1 MKQLLTGSENR
12 LFSAIRI
19 PKKFWFALGLALLM
33 TLLCSTALACRNP
46 NGECTGKAYTYR
58 YTDDQWH
65 QAECQSCGFTY
76 FAYHEIVQ
84 SATCQ
89 QPAKCGKCNSSFG
102 GLGTHLLRSYQAR
115 EVTCIDKG
123 WDAYNKCA
131 YCDYSTKP
139 YREMNALGHDFV
151 EYEGQAPTC
160 TEEGW
165 HPYKV
170 CTRGDLN
177 TYWPIAP
184 LNHDLVQ
191 HEGLDATC
199 TAAGWNAYEDCT
211 RCDYTTFSEAPAL
224 GHDFVEYEGKD
235 PTCTEKGWHPYKVCT
250 RGDLNTYW
258 PIAPLNHDL
267 VQHEGLDATCIDAGW
282 NAYEDCTRCDYT
294 TFSEAPAL
302 GHEYVSQ
309 TFAPTCT
316 ADGYTVSTCARCSE
330 SFTVNE
336 GEKLGHW
343 FGEWQPD
350 GNRHRADCLRSGC
363 GYTSHTDC
371 NLMDCRLPGK
381 EATVVFQLC
390 PVCGKGSGG
399 AQLALV
405 ENSSVAV
412 MTGRLPAGEAV
423 VRMGEGA
430 DGTLLLSVAFETA
443 GRLSQA
449 NGQMK
454 ITLPAESFQNY
465 GFALLNAE
473 GAETPLPVQEKNGQ
487 ISFLLDFTE
496 PVCLLRLTEKAA

>member
-1 MKQLLTGSENR
+1 MKQLHTGSEAR

-19 PKKFWFALGLALLM
+19 PQKFWFALGLALLM

-102 GLGTHLLRSYQAR
+102 GLGTHLLRSYPAR

-165 HPYKV
+165 
-170 CTRGDLN
+170 R
-177 TYWPIAP
+177 
-184 LNHDLVQ
+184 
-191 HEGLDATC
+191 
-199 TAAGWNAYEDCT
+199 
-211 RCDYTTFSEAPAL
+211 
-224 GHDFVEYEGKD
+224 
-235 PTCTEKGWHPYKVCT
+235 PYKVCT

-294 TFSEAPAL
+294 TFSESPAL

-390 PVCGKGSGG
+390 PVCGKRSSG

-412 MTGRLPAGEAV
+412 MTDRLPAGEAV

-430 DGTLLLSVAFETA
+430 DDTLLLSVAFETA

-454 ITLPAESFQNY
+454 VTLPAESFQNY

>member
-1 MKQLLTGSENR
+1 MDPLDREETRMKQLHTGSEAR

-65 QAECQSCGFTY
+65 QVECQSCGFTY
-76 FAYHEIVQ
+76 FAYHEIVR

-102 GLGTHLLRSYQAR
+102 GLGTHLLRNYPAR

-199 TAAGWNAYEDCT
+199 
-211 RCDYTTFSEAPAL
+211 
-224 GHDFVEYEGKD
+224 
-235 PTCTEKGWHPYKVCT
+235 
-250 RGDLNTYW
+250 
-258 PIAPLNHDL
+258 
-267 VQHEGLDATCIDAGW
+267 IDAGW

-302 GHEYVSQ
+302 GHEYVAQ

-363 GYTSHTDC
+363 GYTSHTDFI
-371 NLMDCRLPGK
+371 LMDCRLPGK

-390 PVCGKGSGG
+390 PVCGKRSSG

-412 MTGRLPAGEAV
+412 MTDRLPAGEAV

-430 DGTLLLSVAFETA
+430 DDTLLLSVAFETA

-454 ITLPAESFQNY
+454 VTLPAESFQNY

>member
-1 MKQLLTGSENR
+1 MKQLHTGSEAR

-19 PKKFWFALGLALLM
+19 PQKFWFALGLALLM

-102 GLGTHLLRSYQAR
+102 GLGTHLLRNYPAR

-160 TEEGW
+160 TEE
-165 HPYKV
+165 
-170 CTRGDLN
+170 
-177 TYWPIAP
+177 
-184 LNHDLVQ
+184 
-191 HEGLDATC
+191 
-199 TAAGWNAYEDCT
+199 
-211 RCDYTTFSEAPAL
+211 
-224 GHDFVEYEGKD
+224 
-235 PTCTEKGWHPYKVCT
+235 GWHPYKVCT

-390 PVCGKGSGG
+390 PVCGKRSSG

-412 MTGRLPAGEAV
+412 MTDRLPAGEAV

-430 DGTLLLSVAFETA
+430 DDTLLLSVAFETA

-454 ITLPAESFQNY
+454 VTLPAESFQNY

-496 PVCLLRLTEKAA
+496 PVCLLRLTEKVA

>member
-1 MKQLLTGSENR
+1 MKQLHTGSEAR

-19 PKKFWFALGLALLM
+19 PQKFWFALGLALLM

-102 GLGTHLLRSYQAR
+102 GLGTHLLRSYPAR

-151 EYEGQAPTC
+151 EYEGQSPTC
-160 TEEGW
+160 TEE
-165 HPYKV
+165 
-170 CTRGDLN
+170 
-177 TYWPIAP
+177 
-184 LNHDLVQ
+184 
-191 HEGLDATC
+191 
-199 TAAGWNAYEDCT
+199 
-211 RCDYTTFSEAPAL
+211 
-224 GHDFVEYEGKD
+224 
-235 PTCTEKGWHPYKVCT
+235 GWHPYKVCT

-282 NAYEDCTRCDYT
+282 NAYEDYTRCDYT

-371 NLMDCRLPGK
+371 ILMDCRLPGK
-381 EATVVFQLC
+381 EATVAFQLC
-390 PVCGKGSGG
+390 PVCGKRSSG

-412 MTGRLPAGEAV
+412 MTDRLPAGEAV

-430 DGTLLLSVAFETA
+430 DDTLLLSVAFETA

-454 ITLPAESFQNY
+454 VTLPAESFQNY

>member
-1 MKQLLTGSENR
+1 MKQLHTGSEAR

-19 PKKFWFALGLALLM
+19 PQKFWFALGLALLM

-76 FAYHEIVQ
+76 FAYHEIVR

-102 GLGTHLLRSYQAR
+102 GLGTHLLRSYPAR

-165 HPYKV
+165 H
-170 CTRGDLN
+170 L
-177 TYWPIAP
+177 
-184 LNHDLVQ
+184 
-191 HEGLDATC
+191 
-199 TAAGWNAYEDCT
+199 
-211 RCDYTTFSEAPAL
+211 
-224 GHDFVEYEGKD
+224 
-235 PTCTEKGWHPYKVCT
+235 YKVCT

-282 NAYEDCTRCDYT
+282 NAYENCTRCDYT

-390 PVCGKGSGG
+390 PVCGKRSSG

-412 MTGRLPAGEAV
+412 MTDRLPAGEAV

-430 DGTLLLSVAFETA
+430 DDTLLLSVAFETA

-454 ITLPAESFQNY
+454 VTLPTESFQNY

-473 GAETPLPVQEKNGQ
+473 GAETPLPVQEKHGQ

>member
-1 MKQLLTGSENR
+1 MKQLHTGSEAR

-19 PKKFWFALGLALLM
+19 PQKFWFALGLALLM

-65 QAECQSCGFTY
+65 QVECQSCGFTY

-102 GLGTHLLRSYQAR
+102 GLGTHLLRNYPAR

-131 YCDYSTKP
+131 YCDYSTMP

-160 TEEGW
+160 TEE
-165 HPYKV
+165 
-170 CTRGDLN
+170 
-177 TYWPIAP
+177 
-184 LNHDLVQ
+184 
-191 HEGLDATC
+191 
-199 TAAGWNAYEDCT
+199 
-211 RCDYTTFSEAPAL
+211 
-224 GHDFVEYEGKD
+224 
-235 PTCTEKGWHPYKVCT
+235 GWHPYKVCT

-316 ADGYTVSTCARCSE
+316 DDGYTVSTCARCSE

-371 NLMDCRLPGK
+371 ILMDCRLPGK

-390 PVCGKGSGG
+390 PVCGKRSSG

-412 MTGRLPAGEAV
+412 MTDRLPAGEAV

-430 DGTLLLSVAFETA
+430 DDTLLLSVAFETA

-454 ITLPAESFQNY
+454 VTLPAESFQNY

>member
-1 MKQLLTGSENR
+1 MKQLHTGSEAR

-19 PKKFWFALGLALLM
+19 PQKFWFALGLALLM

-65 QAECQSCGFTY
+65 QVECQSCGFTY
-76 FAYHEIVQ
+76 FAYHEIVR

-102 GLGTHLLRSYQAR
+102 GLGTHLLRNYPAR

-151 EYEGQAPTC
+151 GYEGQAPTC
-160 TEEGW
+160 TEE
-165 HPYKV
+165 
-170 CTRGDLN
+170 
-177 TYWPIAP
+177 
-184 LNHDLVQ
+184 
-191 HEGLDATC
+191 
-199 TAAGWNAYEDCT
+199 
-211 RCDYTTFSEAPAL
+211 
-224 GHDFVEYEGKD
+224 
-235 PTCTEKGWHPYKVCT
+235 GWHPYKVCT

-302 GHEYVSQ
+302 GHEYVAQ

-390 PVCGKGSGG
+390 PVCGKRSSG

-412 MTGRLPAGEAV
+412 MTDRLPAGEAV

-430 DGTLLLSVAFETA
+430 DDTLLLSVAFETA

-454 ITLPAESFQNY
+454 VTLPAEPFQNY

>member
-1 MKQLLTGSENR
+1 MKQLHTGSEAR

-19 PKKFWFALGLALLM
+19 PQKFWFALGLALLM

-65 QAECQSCGFTY
+65 QVECQSCGFTY

-102 GLGTHLLRSYQAR
+102 GLGTHLLRSYPAR

-160 TEEGW
+160 TEE
-165 HPYKV
+165 
-170 CTRGDLN
+170 
-177 TYWPIAP
+177 
-184 LNHDLVQ
+184 
-191 HEGLDATC
+191 
-199 TAAGWNAYEDCT
+199 
-211 RCDYTTFSEAPAL
+211 
-224 GHDFVEYEGKD
+224 
-235 PTCTEKGWHPYKVCT
+235 GWHPYKVCT

-330 SFTVNE
+330 NFTVNE

-390 PVCGKGSGG
+390 PVCGKRSSG

-412 MTGRLPAGEAV
+412 MTDRLPAGEAV

-430 DGTLLLSVAFETA
+430 DDTLLLSVAFETA

-454 ITLPAESFQNY
+454 VTLPAESFQNY

>member
-1 MKQLLTGSENR
+1 MKQLHTGSEAR

-65 QAECQSCGFTY
+65 QVECQSCGFTY
-76 FAYHEIVQ
+76 FAYHEIVR

-102 GLGTHLLRSYQAR
+102 GLGSHLLRSYPAR

-160 TEEGW
+160 TEE
-165 HPYKV
+165 
-170 CTRGDLN
+170 
-177 TYWPIAP
+177 
-184 LNHDLVQ
+184 
-191 HEGLDATC
+191 
-199 TAAGWNAYEDCT
+199 
-211 RCDYTTFSEAPAL
+211 
-224 GHDFVEYEGKD
+224 
-235 PTCTEKGWHPYKVCT
+235 GWHPYKVCT

-390 PVCGKGSGG
+390 PVCGKRSSG

-412 MTGRLPAGEAV
+412 MTDRLPAGEAV

-430 DGTLLLSVAFETA
+430 DDTLLLSVAFETA

-454 ITLPAESFQNY
+454 VTLPAESFQNY

>member
-1 MKQLLTGSENR
+1 MKQLHTGSEAR

-19 PKKFWFALGLALLM
+19 PQKFWFALGLALLM

-76 FAYHEIVQ
+76 FAYHEIVR

-102 GLGTHLLRSYQAR
+102 GLGTHLLRSYPAR

-160 TEEGW
+160 TEE
-165 HPYKV
+165 
-170 CTRGDLN
+170 
-177 TYWPIAP
+177 
-184 LNHDLVQ
+184 
-191 HEGLDATC
+191 
-199 TAAGWNAYEDCT
+199 
-211 RCDYTTFSEAPAL
+211 
-224 GHDFVEYEGKD
+224 
-235 PTCTEKGWHPYKVCT
+235 GWHPYKVCT

-390 PVCGKGSGG
+390 PVCGKRSSG

-412 MTGRLPAGEAV
+412 MTDRLPAGEAV

-430 DGTLLLSVAFETA
+430 DDTLLLSVAFETA

-454 ITLPAESFQNY
+454 VTLPAESFQNY

>member
-1 MKQLLTGSENR
+1 MKQLHTGSDAR

-19 PKKFWFALGLALLM
+19 PQKFWFALGLALLM
-33 TLLCSTALACRNP
+33 TLLCGTALACRNP

-102 GLGTHLLRSYQAR
+102 GLGTHLLRSYPAR
-115 EVTCIDKG
+115 EVTCTDKG

-139 YREMNALGHDFV
+139 YRE
-151 EYEGQAPTC
+151 
-160 TEEGW
+160 
-165 HPYKV
+165 
-170 CTRGDLN
+170 LN
-177 TYWPIAP
+177 
-184 LNHDLVQ
+184 
-191 HEGLDATC
+191 
-199 TAAGWNAYEDCT
+199 
-211 RCDYTTFSEAPAL
+211 AL

-381 EATVVFQLC
+381 ETTVVFQLC
-390 PVCGKGSGG
+390 PVCGKRSSG

-412 MTGRLPAGEAV
+412 MTDRLPAGEAV

-430 DGTLLLSVAFETA
+430 DDTLLLSVAFETA

-454 ITLPAESFQNY
+454 VTLPAESFQNY

>member
-1 MKQLLTGSENR
+1 MDPLDREETRMKQLHTGSEAR

-65 QAECQSCGFTY
+65 QVECQSCGFTY
-76 FAYHEIVQ
+76 FAYHEIVR

-102 GLGTHLLRSYQAR
+102 GLGTHLLRSYPAR

-199 TAAGWNAYEDCT
+199 
-211 RCDYTTFSEAPAL
+211 
-224 GHDFVEYEGKD
+224 
-235 PTCTEKGWHPYKVCT
+235 
-250 RGDLNTYW
+250 
-258 PIAPLNHDL
+258 
-267 VQHEGLDATCIDAGW
+267 IDAGW

-302 GHEYVSQ
+302 GHEYVAQ

-371 NLMDCRLPGK
+371 ILMDCRLPGK

-390 PVCGKGSGG
+390 PVCGKRSSG

-412 MTGRLPAGEAV
+412 MTDRLPAGEAV

-430 DGTLLLSVAFETA
+430 DDTLLLSVAFETA

-454 ITLPAESFQNY
+454 VTLPAESFQNY

>member
-1 MKQLLTGSENR
+1 MDPLDREETRMKQLLTGSENR

-46 NGECTGKAYTYR
+46 NGECTGKTYTYR

-102 GLGTHLLRSYQAR
+102 GLGTHLLRSYPAR

-160 TEEGW
+160 TEE
-165 HPYKV
+165 
-170 CTRGDLN
+170 
-177 TYWPIAP
+177 
-184 LNHDLVQ
+184 
-191 HEGLDATC
+191 
-199 TAAGWNAYEDCT
+199 
-211 RCDYTTFSEAPAL
+211 
-224 GHDFVEYEGKD
+224 
-235 PTCTEKGWHPYKVCT
+235 GWHPYKVCT

-390 PVCGKGSGG
+390 PVCGKRSSG

-412 MTGRLPAGEAV
+412 MTDRLPAGEAV

-430 DGTLLLSVAFETA
+430 DDTLLLSVAFETA

-454 ITLPAESFQNY
+454 VTLPAESFQNY

>member
-65 QAECQSCGFTY
+65 QVECQSCGFTY

-102 GLGTHLLRSYQAR
+102 GLGTHLLRSYPAR

-199 TAAGWNAYEDCT
+199 
-211 RCDYTTFSEAPAL
+211 
-224 GHDFVEYEGKD
+224 
-235 PTCTEKGWHPYKVCT
+235 
-250 RGDLNTYW
+250 
-258 PIAPLNHDL
+258 
-267 VQHEGLDATCIDAGW
+267 IDAGW

-302 GHEYVSQ
+302 GHEYVAQ

-390 PVCGKGSGG
+390 PVCGKRSSG

-412 MTGRLPAGEAV
+412 MTDRLPAGEAV

-430 DGTLLLSVAFETA
+430 DDTLLLSVAFETA

-454 ITLPAESFQNY
+454 VTLPAESFQNY

>member
-1 MKQLLTGSENR
+1 MDPLDREETRMKQLHTGSEAR

-19 PKKFWFALGLALLM
+19 PQKFWFALGLALLM

-46 NGECTGKAYTYR
+46 SGECTGKAYTYR

-65 QAECQSCGFTY
+65 QVECQSCGFTY
-76 FAYHEIVQ
+76 FAYHEIVR

-102 GLGTHLLRSYQAR
+102 GLGTHLLRSYPAR

-151 EYEGQAPTC
+151 EYDGQAPTC
-160 TEEGW
+160 TEE
-165 HPYKV
+165 
-170 CTRGDLN
+170 
-177 TYWPIAP
+177 
-184 LNHDLVQ
+184 
-191 HEGLDATC
+191 
-199 TAAGWNAYEDCT
+199 
-211 RCDYTTFSEAPAL
+211 
-224 GHDFVEYEGKD
+224 
-235 PTCTEKGWHPYKVCT
+235 GWHPYKVCT

-316 ADGYTVSTCARCSE
+316 DDGYTVSTCARCSE

-390 PVCGKGSGG
+390 PVCGKRSSG

-405 ENSSVAV
+405 ENISVAV
-412 MTGRLPAGEAV
+412 MTDRLPAGEAV
-423 VRMGEGA
+423 VRMGEGT
-430 DGTLLLSVAFETA
+430 DDTLLLSVAFETA

-454 ITLPAESFQNY
+454 VTLPAESFQNY

>member
-1 MKQLLTGSENR
+1 MDPLDREETRMKQLLTGSENR

-19 PKKFWFALGLALLM
+19 PQKFWFALGLALLM

-76 FAYHEIVQ
+76 FAYHEIVR

-102 GLGTHLLRSYQAR
+102 GLGTHLLRSYPAR

-160 TEEGW
+160 TEE
-165 HPYKV
+165 
-170 CTRGDLN
+170 
-177 TYWPIAP
+177 
-184 LNHDLVQ
+184 
-191 HEGLDATC
+191 
-199 TAAGWNAYEDCT
+199 
-211 RCDYTTFSEAPAL
+211 
-224 GHDFVEYEGKD
+224 
-235 PTCTEKGWHPYKVCT
+235 GWHPYKVCT

-371 NLMDCRLPGK
+371 ILMDCRLPGK

-390 PVCGKGSGG
+390 PVCGKRSSG

-412 MTGRLPAGEAV
+412 MTDRLPAGEAV

-430 DGTLLLSVAFETA
+430 DDTLLLSVAFETA

-454 ITLPAESFQNY
+454 VTLPAESFQNY

>member
-1 MKQLLTGSENR
+1 MDPLDREETRMKQLHTGSEAR

-19 PKKFWFALGLALLM
+19 PQKFWFALGLALLM

-76 FAYHEIVQ
+76 FAYHEIVR

-102 GLGTHLLRSYQAR
+102 GLGTHLLRSYPAR

-139 YREMNALGHDFV
+139 YRELNALGHDFV
-151 EYEGQAPTC
+151 EYEGKAPTC
-160 TEEGW
+160 TEE
-165 HPYKV
+165 
-170 CTRGDLN
+170 
-177 TYWPIAP
+177 
-184 LNHDLVQ
+184 
-191 HEGLDATC
+191 
-199 TAAGWNAYEDCT
+199 
-211 RCDYTTFSEAPAL
+211 
-224 GHDFVEYEGKD
+224 
-235 PTCTEKGWHPYKVCT
+235 GWHPYKVCT

-316 ADGYTVSTCARCSE
+316 SDGYTVSTCARCSE

-371 NLMDCRLPGK
+371 NLMDCRLPGT

-390 PVCGKGSGG
+390 PVCGKRSSG

-405 ENSSVAV
+405 ENISVAV
-412 MTGRLPAGEAV
+412 MTDRLPAGEAV
-423 VRMGEGA
+423 VRMGEGT
-430 DGTLLLSVAFETA
+430 DDTLLLSVAFETA

-454 ITLPAESFQNY
+454 VTLPAESFQNY

>member
-1 MKQLLTGSENR
+1 MDPLDREETKMKQLHTGSEAR

-19 PKKFWFALGLALLM
+19 PQKFWFALGLALLM

-46 NGECTGKAYTYR
+46 NGECTGKTYTYR

-65 QAECQSCGFTY
+65 QVECQSCGFTY
-76 FAYHEIVQ
+76 FAYHEIVR

-102 GLGTHLLRSYQAR
+102 GLGTHLLRSYPAR

-151 EYEGQAPTC
+151 GYEGQAPTC
-160 TEEGW
+160 TEE
-165 HPYKV
+165 
-170 CTRGDLN
+170 
-177 TYWPIAP
+177 
-184 LNHDLVQ
+184 
-191 HEGLDATC
+191 
-199 TAAGWNAYEDCT
+199 
-211 RCDYTTFSEAPAL
+211 
-224 GHDFVEYEGKD
+224 
-235 PTCTEKGWHPYKVCT
+235 GWHPYKVCT

-302 GHEYVSQ
+302 GHEYVAQ

-336 GEKLGHW
+336 GEKLDHW

-390 PVCGKGSGG
+390 PVCGKRSSG

-412 MTGRLPAGEAV
+412 MTDRLPAGEAV

-430 DGTLLLSVAFETA
+430 DDTLLLSVAFETA

-454 ITLPAESFQNY
+454 VTLPAESFQNY

>member
-1 MKQLLTGSENR
+1 MDPLDREETKMKQLLTGSEAR

-19 PKKFWFALGLALLM
+19 PQKFWFALGLALLM

-76 FAYHEIVQ
+76 FAYHEIVR

-102 GLGTHLLRSYQAR
+102 GLGTHLLRSYPAR

-177 TYWPIAP
+177 TYW
-184 LNHDLVQ
+184 
-191 HEGLDATC
+191 
-199 TAAGWNAYEDCT
+199 
-211 RCDYTTFSEAPAL
+211 S
-224 GHDFVEYEGKD
+224 
-235 PTCTEKGWHPYKVCT
+235 
-250 RGDLNTYW
+250 
-258 PIAPLNHDL
+258 IAPLNHDL

-294 TFSEAPAL
+294 TFSEDPAL

-371 NLMDCRLPGK
+371 ILMDCRLPGK

-390 PVCGKGSGG
+390 PVCGKRSSG

-412 MTGRLPAGEAV
+412 MTDRLPAGEAV

-430 DGTLLLSVAFETA
+430 DDTLLLSVAFETA

-454 ITLPAESFQNY
+454 VTLPAESFQNY

>member
-1 MKQLLTGSENR
+1 MDLLDREETKMKQLLTGSEAR

-19 PKKFWFALGLALLM
+19 PQKFWFALGLALLM

-65 QAECQSCGFTY
+65 QAECQNCGFTY

-102 GLGTHLLRSYQAR
+102 GLGSHLLRSYPAR

-177 TYWPIAP
+177 TYW
-184 LNHDLVQ
+184 
-191 HEGLDATC
+191 
-199 TAAGWNAYEDCT
+199 
-211 RCDYTTFSEAPAL
+211 S
-224 GHDFVEYEGKD
+224 
-235 PTCTEKGWHPYKVCT
+235 
-250 RGDLNTYW
+250 
-258 PIAPLNHDL
+258 IAPLNHDL

-390 PVCGKGSGG
+390 PVCGKRSSG

-412 MTGRLPAGEAV
+412 MTDRLPAGEAV

-430 DGTLLLSVAFETA
+430 DDTLLLSVAFETA

-454 ITLPAESFQNY
+454 VTLPAESFQNY

>member
-1 MKQLLTGSENR
+1 MKQLHTGSEAR

-19 PKKFWFALGLALLM
+19 PQKFWFALGLALLM

-46 NGECTGKAYTYR
+46 NGECTVKAYTYR

-102 GLGTHLLRSYQAR
+102 GLGTHLLRSYPAR

-160 TEEGW
+160 TEE
-165 HPYKV
+165 
-170 CTRGDLN
+170 
-177 TYWPIAP
+177 
-184 LNHDLVQ
+184 
-191 HEGLDATC
+191 
-199 TAAGWNAYEDCT
+199 
-211 RCDYTTFSEAPAL
+211 
-224 GHDFVEYEGKD
+224 
-235 PTCTEKGWHPYKVCT
+235 GWHPYKVCT

-390 PVCGKGSGG
+390 PVCGKRSSG

-412 MTGRLPAGEAV
+412 MTDRLPAGEAV

-430 DGTLLLSVAFETA
+430 DDTLLLSVAFETA

-454 ITLPAESFQNY
+454 VTLPAESFQNY

>member
-1 MKQLLTGSENR
+1 MDPLDREETRMKQLHTGSEAR

-19 PKKFWFALGLALLM
+19 PQKFWFALGLALLM

-102 GLGTHLLRSYQAR
+102 GLGTHLLRSYPAR

-199 TAAGWNAYEDCT
+199 
-211 RCDYTTFSEAPAL
+211 
-224 GHDFVEYEGKD
+224 
-235 PTCTEKGWHPYKVCT
+235 
-250 RGDLNTYW
+250 
-258 PIAPLNHDL
+258 
-267 VQHEGLDATCIDAGW
+267 IDAGW

-316 ADGYTVSTCARCSE
+316 DDGYTVSTCARCSE

-390 PVCGKGSGG
+390 PVCGKRSSG

-405 ENSSVAV
+405 ANISVAV
-412 MTGRLPAGEAV
+412 MTDRLPAGEAV

-430 DGTLLLSVAFETA
+430 DDTLLLSVAFETA

-454 ITLPAESFQNY
+454 VTLPAESFQNY

>member
-102 GLGTHLLRSYQAR
+102 GLGTHLLRSYPAR
-115 EVTCIDKG
+115 EVTCTDKG

-160 TEEGW
+160 TEE
-165 HPYKV
+165 
-170 CTRGDLN
+170 
-177 TYWPIAP
+177 
-184 LNHDLVQ
+184 
-191 HEGLDATC
+191 
-199 TAAGWNAYEDCT
+199 
-211 RCDYTTFSEAPAL
+211 
-224 GHDFVEYEGKD
+224 
-235 PTCTEKGWHPYKVCT
+235 GWHPYKVCT

-371 NLMDCRLPGK
+371 ILMDCRLPGK

-405 ENSSVAV
+405 ENGSVAV

-454 ITLPAESFQNY
+454 VTLPAESFQNY

-487 ISFLLDFTE
+487 LSFLLDFTE

>member
-1 MKQLLTGSENR
+1 MDPLDREETRMKQLHTGSEAR

-19 PKKFWFALGLALLM
+19 PQKFWFALGLALLM

-102 GLGTHLLRSYQAR
+102 GLGTHLLRSYPAR

-184 LNHDLVQ
+184 L
-191 HEGLDATC
+191 
-199 TAAGWNAYEDCT
+199 
-211 RCDYTTFSEAPAL
+211 S
-224 GHDFVEYEGKD
+224 
-235 PTCTEKGWHPYKVCT
+235 
-250 RGDLNTYW
+250 
-258 PIAPLNHDL
+258 HDL

-282 NAYEDCTRCDYT
+282 NAYENCTRCDYT

-390 PVCGKGSGG
+390 PVCGKRSSG

-405 ENSSVAV
+405 ENISVAV
-412 MTGRLPAGEAV
+412 MTDRLPAGEAV

-430 DGTLLLSVAFETA
+430 DDTLLLSVAFETA

-454 ITLPAESFQNY
+454 VTLPAESFQNY

>member
-1 MKQLLTGSENR
+1 MDPLDREETRMKQLHTGSEAR

-19 PKKFWFALGLALLM
+19 PQKFWFALGLALLM

-102 GLGTHLLRSYQAR
+102 GLGTHLLRSYPAR

-160 TEEGW
+160 TEE
-165 HPYKV
+165 
-170 CTRGDLN
+170 
-177 TYWPIAP
+177 
-184 LNHDLVQ
+184 
-191 HEGLDATC
+191 
-199 TAAGWNAYEDCT
+199 
-211 RCDYTTFSEAPAL
+211 
-224 GHDFVEYEGKD
+224 
-235 PTCTEKGWHPYKVCT
+235 GWHPYKVCT

-390 PVCGKGSGG
+390 PVCGRRSSG

-412 MTGRLPAGEAV
+412 MTDRLPAGEVV
-423 VRMGEGA
+423 VRMGEGT
-430 DGTLLLSVAFETA
+430 DDTLLLSVAFETA

-454 ITLPAESFQNY
+454 VTLPAESFQNY

>member
-1 MKQLLTGSENR
+1 MKQLHTGSEAR

-19 PKKFWFALGLALLM
+19 PQKFWFALGLALLM

-65 QAECQSCGFTY
+65 QVECQSCGFTY

-89 QPAKCGKCNSSFG
+89 QSAKCGKCNSSFG
-102 GLGTHLLRSYQAR
+102 GLGSHLLRSYPAR

-199 TAAGWNAYEDCT
+199 
-211 RCDYTTFSEAPAL
+211 
-224 GHDFVEYEGKD
+224 
-235 PTCTEKGWHPYKVCT
+235 
-250 RGDLNTYW
+250 
-258 PIAPLNHDL
+258 
-267 VQHEGLDATCIDAGW
+267 IDAGW

-294 TFSEAPAL
+294 TFSEDPAL

-371 NLMDCRLPGK
+371 ILMDCRLPGK

-390 PVCGKGSGG
+390 PVCGKRSSG

-412 MTGRLPAGEAV
+412 MTDRLPAGEAV

-430 DGTLLLSVAFETA
+430 DDTLLLSVAFETA

-454 ITLPAESFQNY
+454 VTLPAESFQNY

>member
-1 MKQLLTGSENR
+1 MKQLHTGSEAR

-65 QAECQSCGFTY
+65 QVECQSCGFTY

-102 GLGTHLLRSYQAR
+102 GLGTHLLRNYPAR

-139 YREMNALGHDFV
+139 YRE
-151 EYEGQAPTC
+151 
-160 TEEGW
+160 
-165 HPYKV
+165 
-170 CTRGDLN
+170 LN
-177 TYWPIAP
+177 
-184 LNHDLVQ
+184 
-191 HEGLDATC
+191 
-199 TAAGWNAYEDCT
+199 
-211 RCDYTTFSEAPAL
+211 AL

-258 PIAPLNHDL
+258 SIAPLNHDL

-371 NLMDCRLPGK
+371 NLMDCRLLGK

-390 PVCGKGSGG
+390 PVCGKRSSG

-412 MTGRLPAGEAV
+412 MTDRLPAGEAV

-430 DGTLLLSVAFETA
+430 DDTLLLSVAFETA

-454 ITLPAESFQNY
+454 VTLPAESFQNY

>member
-1 MKQLLTGSENR
+1 MKQLHTGSEAR

-19 PKKFWFALGLALLM
+19 PQKFWFALGLALLM

-102 GLGTHLLRSYQAR
+102 GLGTHLLRNYPAR

-160 TEEGW
+160 TEE
-165 HPYKV
+165 
-170 CTRGDLN
+170 
-177 TYWPIAP
+177 
-184 LNHDLVQ
+184 
-191 HEGLDATC
+191 
-199 TAAGWNAYEDCT
+199 
-211 RCDYTTFSEAPAL
+211 
-224 GHDFVEYEGKD
+224 
-235 PTCTEKGWHPYKVCT
+235 GWHPYKVCT

-390 PVCGKGSGG
+390 PVCGKRSSG

-412 MTGRLPAGEAV
+412 MTDRLPAGEAV

-430 DGTLLLSVAFETA
+430 DDTLLLSVAFETA

-454 ITLPAESFQNY
+454 VTLPAESFQNY

>member
-1 MKQLLTGSENR
+1 MDPLDREETKMKQLLTGSENR

-19 PKKFWFALGLALLM
+19 PQKFWFALGLALLM

-102 GLGTHLLRSYQAR
+102 GLGTHLLRSYPAR

-160 TEEGW
+160 TEE
-165 HPYKV
+165 
-170 CTRGDLN
+170 
-177 TYWPIAP
+177 
-184 LNHDLVQ
+184 
-191 HEGLDATC
+191 
-199 TAAGWNAYEDCT
+199 
-211 RCDYTTFSEAPAL
+211 
-224 GHDFVEYEGKD
+224 
-235 PTCTEKGWHPYKVCT
+235 GWHPYKVCT

-371 NLMDCRLPGK
+371 ILMDCRLPGK

-390 PVCGKGSGG
+390 PVCGKRSSG

-412 MTGRLPAGEAV
+412 MTDRLPAGEAV

-430 DGTLLLSVAFETA
+430 DDTLLLSVAFETA

-454 ITLPAESFQNY
+454 VTLPAESFQNY

>member
-1 MKQLLTGSENR
+1 MKQLHTGSEAR

-102 GLGTHLLRSYQAR
+102 GLGSHLLRSYPAR

-139 YREMNALGHDFV
+139 YRE
-151 EYEGQAPTC
+151 
-160 TEEGW
+160 
-165 HPYKV
+165 
-170 CTRGDLN
+170 LN
-177 TYWPIAP
+177 
-184 LNHDLVQ
+184 
-191 HEGLDATC
+191 
-199 TAAGWNAYEDCT
+199 
-211 RCDYTTFSEAPAL
+211 AL

-258 PIAPLNHDL
+258 SIAPLNHDL

-316 ADGYTVSTCARCSE
+316 DDGYTVSTCARCSE

-371 NLMDCRLPGK
+371 ILMDCRLPGK
-381 EATVVFQLC
+381 EATVAFQFC

-405 ENSSVAV
+405 ENGSVTV

-430 DGTLLLSVAFETA
+430 DDTLLLSVAFETA

-454 ITLPAESFQNY
+454 VTLPAESFQNY

>member
-1 MKQLLTGSENR
+1 MDPLDREETRMKQLHTGSEAR

-19 PKKFWFALGLALLM
+19 PQKFWFALGLALLM

-46 NGECTGKAYTYR
+46 SGECTGKAYTYR

-65 QAECQSCGFTY
+65 QVECQSCGFTY
-76 FAYHEIVQ
+76 FAYHEIVR

-102 GLGTHLLRSYQAR
+102 GLGTHLLRSYPAR

-199 TAAGWNAYEDCT
+199 
-211 RCDYTTFSEAPAL
+211 
-224 GHDFVEYEGKD
+224 
-235 PTCTEKGWHPYKVCT
+235 
-250 RGDLNTYW
+250 
-258 PIAPLNHDL
+258 
-267 VQHEGLDATCIDAGW
+267 IDAGW

-316 ADGYTVSTCARCSE
+316 DDGYTVSTCARCSE

-390 PVCGKGSGG
+390 PVCGKRSSG

-405 ENSSVAV
+405 ENISVAV
-412 MTGRLPAGEAV
+412 MTDRLPAGEAV

-430 DGTLLLSVAFETA
+430 DDTLLLSVAFETA

-454 ITLPAESFQNY
+454 VTLPAESFQNY

>member
-1 MKQLLTGSENR
+1 MDPLDREETRMKQLHTGSEAR

-19 PKKFWFALGLALLM
+19 PQKFWFALGLALLM

-46 NGECTGKAYTYR
+46 SGECTGKAYTYR

-65 QAECQSCGFTY
+65 QVECQSCGFTY
-76 FAYHEIVQ
+76 FAYHEIVR

-102 GLGTHLLRSYQAR
+102 GLGTHLLRNYPAR

-139 YREMNALGHDFV
+139 YRELNALGHDFV

-160 TEEGW
+160 TEE
-165 HPYKV
+165 
-170 CTRGDLN
+170 
-177 TYWPIAP
+177 
-184 LNHDLVQ
+184 
-191 HEGLDATC
+191 
-199 TAAGWNAYEDCT
+199 
-211 RCDYTTFSEAPAL
+211 
-224 GHDFVEYEGKD
+224 
-235 PTCTEKGWHPYKVCT
+235 GWHPYKVCT

-316 ADGYTVSTCARCSE
+316 DDGYTVSTCARCSE

-371 NLMDCRLPGK
+371 ILMDCRLPGK

-390 PVCGKGSGG
+390 PVCGKRSSG

-412 MTGRLPAGEAV
+412 MNDRLPAGEAV

-430 DGTLLLSVAFETA
+430 DDTLLLSVAFETA

-454 ITLPAESFQNY
+454 VTLPAESFQNY

>member
-1 MKQLLTGSENR
+1 MKQLHTGSEAR

-19 PKKFWFALGLALLM
+19 PQKFWFALGLALLM

-46 NGECTGKAYTYR
+46 NGECTGKTYTYR

-65 QAECQSCGFTY
+65 QVECQSCGFTY
-76 FAYHEIVQ
+76 FAYHEIVR

-102 GLGTHLLRSYQAR
+102 GLGTHLLRSYPAR

-151 EYEGQAPTC
+151 EYEGQA
-160 TEEGW
+160 
-165 HPYKV
+165 
-170 CTRGDLN
+170 
-177 TYWPIAP
+177 
-184 LNHDLVQ
+184 
-191 HEGLDATC
+191 
-199 TAAGWNAYEDCT
+199 
-211 RCDYTTFSEAPAL
+211 
-224 GHDFVEYEGKD
+224 

-330 SFTVNE
+330 SFTVNK

-390 PVCGKGSGG
+390 PVCGKRSSG

-412 MTGRLPAGEAV
+412 MTDRLPAGEAV

-430 DGTLLLSVAFETA
+430 DDTLLLSVAFETA

-454 ITLPAESFQNY
+454 VTLPAESFQNY

>member
-1 MKQLLTGSENR
+1 MKQLLTGSEAR

-19 PKKFWFALGLALLM
+19 PQKFWFALGLALLM

-65 QAECQSCGFTY
+65 QVECQSCGFTY

-102 GLGTHLLRSYQAR
+102 GLGSHLLRSYPAR

-160 TEEGW
+160 TEE
-165 HPYKV
+165 
-170 CTRGDLN
+170 
-177 TYWPIAP
+177 
-184 LNHDLVQ
+184 
-191 HEGLDATC
+191 
-199 TAAGWNAYEDCT
+199 
-211 RCDYTTFSEAPAL
+211 
-224 GHDFVEYEGKD
+224 
-235 PTCTEKGWHPYKVCT
+235 GWHPYKVCT

-371 NLMDCRLPGK
+371 ILMDCRLPGK

-390 PVCGKGSGG
+390 PVCGKRSSG

-412 MTGRLPAGEAV
+412 MTDRLPAGEAV

-430 DGTLLLSVAFETA
+430 DDTLLLSVAFETA

-454 ITLPAESFQNY
+454 VTLPAESFQNY

>member
-1 MKQLLTGSENR
+1 MDPLDREETRMKQLLTGSENR

-19 PKKFWFALGLALLM
+19 PQKFWFALGLALLM

-102 GLGTHLLRSYQAR
+102 GLGTHLLRSYPAR

-139 YREMNALGHDFV
+139 YRELNALGHDFV

-160 TEEGW
+160 TEE
-165 HPYKV
+165 
-170 CTRGDLN
+170 
-177 TYWPIAP
+177 
-184 LNHDLVQ
+184 
-191 HEGLDATC
+191 
-199 TAAGWNAYEDCT
+199 
-211 RCDYTTFSEAPAL
+211 
-224 GHDFVEYEGKD
+224 
-235 PTCTEKGWHPYKVCT
+235 GWHPYKVCT

-302 GHEYVSQ
+302 GHEYVAQ

-371 NLMDCRLPGK
+371 ILMDCRLPGK

-390 PVCGKGSGG
+390 PVCGKRSSG

-412 MTGRLPAGEAV
+412 MTDRLPAGEAV

-430 DGTLLLSVAFETA
+430 DDTLLLSVAFETA

-454 ITLPAESFQNY
+454 VTLPAESFQNY

>member
-1 MKQLLTGSENR
+1 MDPLDREETRMKQLHTGSEAR

-19 PKKFWFALGLALLM
+19 PQKFWFALGLALLM

-46 NGECTGKAYTYR
+46 SGECTGKAYTYR

-65 QAECQSCGFTY
+65 QVECQSCGFTY
-76 FAYHEIVQ
+76 FAYHEIVR

-102 GLGTHLLRSYQAR
+102 GLGSHLLRSYPAR

-199 TAAGWNAYEDCT
+199 
-211 RCDYTTFSEAPAL
+211 
-224 GHDFVEYEGKD
+224 
-235 PTCTEKGWHPYKVCT
+235 
-250 RGDLNTYW
+250 
-258 PIAPLNHDL
+258 
-267 VQHEGLDATCIDAGW
+267 IDAGW

-316 ADGYTVSTCARCSE
+316 DDGYTVSTCARCSE

-371 NLMDCRLPGK
+371 ILMDCRLPGK

-390 PVCGKGSGG
+390 PVCGKRSSG

-412 MTGRLPAGEAV
+412 MTDRLPAGEAV

-430 DGTLLLSVAFETA
+430 DDTLLLSVAFETA

-454 ITLPAESFQNY
+454 VTLPAESFQNY

>member
-1 MKQLLTGSENR
+1 MKQLHTGSEAR

-19 PKKFWFALGLALLM
+19 PQKFWFALGLALLM
-33 TLLCSTALACRNP
+33 TLLCSTALACINP
-46 NGECTGKAYTYR
+46 SVECTGKTYTYR

-65 QAECQSCGFTY
+65 QIECQSCGFTY

-102 GLGTHLLRSYQAR
+102 GLGTHLLRSYPAR
-115 EVTCIDKG
+115 EVTCTDKG

-184 LNHDLVQ
+184 LNHNLV
-191 HEGLDATC
+191 
-199 TAAGWNAYEDCT
+199 
-211 RCDYTTFSEAPAL
+211 R
-224 GHDFVEYEGKD
+224 
-235 PTCTEKGWHPYKVCT
+235 
-250 RGDLNTYW
+250 
-258 PIAPLNHDL
+258 
-267 VQHEGLDATCIDAGW
+267 HEGLDATCIDAGW

-390 PVCGKGSGG
+390 PVCGKRSSG

-405 ENSSVAV
+405 DNSSVAV
-412 MTGRLPAGEAV
+412 MTDRLPAGEAV

-430 DGTLLLSVAFETA
+430 DDTLLLSVAFETA

-454 ITLPAESFQNY
+454 VTLPAESFQNY

>member
-1 MKQLLTGSENR
+1 MDPLDREETRMKQLHTGSEAR

-19 PKKFWFALGLALLM
+19 PQKFWFALGLALLM

-65 QAECQSCGFTY
+65 QVECQSCGFTY
-76 FAYHEIVQ
+76 FAYHEIVR

-102 GLGTHLLRSYQAR
+102 GLGTHLLRNYPAR

-199 TAAGWNAYEDCT
+199 
-211 RCDYTTFSEAPAL
+211 
-224 GHDFVEYEGKD
+224 
-235 PTCTEKGWHPYKVCT
+235 
-250 RGDLNTYW
+250 
-258 PIAPLNHDL
+258 
-267 VQHEGLDATCIDAGW
+267 IDAGW

-316 ADGYTVSTCARCSE
+316 DDGYTVSTCARCSE

-350 GNRHRADCLRSGC
+350 GNRHRADCQRSGC

-371 NLMDCRLPGK
+371 ILMDCRLPGK

-390 PVCGKGSGG
+390 PVCGKRSSG

-412 MTGRLPAGEAV
+412 MTDRLPAGEAV

-430 DGTLLLSVAFETA
+430 DDTLLLSVAFETA

-454 ITLPAESFQNY
+454 VTLPAESFQNY

>member
-1 MKQLLTGSENR
+1 MKQLHTGSEAR

-19 PKKFWFALGLALLM
+19 PQKFWFALGLALLM

-65 QAECQSCGFTY
+65 QVECQSCGFTY
-76 FAYHEIVQ
+76 FAYHEIVR

-102 GLGTHLLRSYQAR
+102 GLGTHLLRNYPAR

-151 EYEGQAPTC
+151 GYEGQAPTC
-160 TEEGW
+160 TEE
-165 HPYKV
+165 
-170 CTRGDLN
+170 
-177 TYWPIAP
+177 
-184 LNHDLVQ
+184 
-191 HEGLDATC
+191 
-199 TAAGWNAYEDCT
+199 
-211 RCDYTTFSEAPAL
+211 
-224 GHDFVEYEGKD
+224 
-235 PTCTEKGWHPYKVCT
+235 GWHPYKVCT

-302 GHEYVSQ
+302 GHEYVAQ

-336 GEKLGHW
+336 GEKLDHW

-390 PVCGKGSGG
+390 PVCGKRSSG

-412 MTGRLPAGEAV
+412 MTDRLPAGEAV

-430 DGTLLLSVAFETA
+430 DDTLLLSVAFETA

-454 ITLPAESFQNY
+454 VTLPAESFQNY

>member
-1 MKQLLTGSENR
+1 MDLLDREETKMKQLLTGSEAR

-19 PKKFWFALGLALLM
+19 PQKFWFALGLALLM

-65 QAECQSCGFTY
+65 QVECQSCGFTY

-102 GLGTHLLRSYQAR
+102 GLGTHLLRSYPAR

-177 TYWPIAP
+177 TYW
-184 LNHDLVQ
+184 
-191 HEGLDATC
+191 
-199 TAAGWNAYEDCT
+199 
-211 RCDYTTFSEAPAL
+211 S
-224 GHDFVEYEGKD
+224 
-235 PTCTEKGWHPYKVCT
+235 
-250 RGDLNTYW
+250 
-258 PIAPLNHDL
+258 IAPLNHDL

-316 ADGYTVSTCARCSE
+316 DDGYTVSTCARCSE

-371 NLMDCRLPGK
+371 ILMDCRLPGK

-390 PVCGKGSGG
+390 PVCGKRSSG

-412 MTGRLPAGEAV
+412 MTDRLPAGEAV

-430 DGTLLLSVAFETA
+430 DDTLLISVAFETA

-454 ITLPAESFQNY
+454 VTLPAESFQNY